1 MKIFKNLFVKA
12 IAVIAFSAMAFTGCE
27 QHPDYDQEVAGYEMQ
42 ITDLN
47 KKVSDLKK
55 QIETLQKENKELTEK
70 KQDLTKQLEQSKN
83 DYETLDVEC
92 KKYKSDYESTLAEL
106 EKLKKQIEE
115 LQKKLDAEETAH
127 KITKDEKTQLENKL
141 KETIENLSMAEEK
154 IQSLEAEIKTLKE
167 RIEELTANVQNL
179 KDEISELNST
189 VKELNET
196 ITSTEA
202 EKAQLKTELDVAKED
217 LKTKQSDL
225 ASANAK
231 ILELQNAL
239 DDEEAAHKITKDEK
253 TQLQS
258 ELDQTKDTLTQTQSE
273 LAAANQTI
281 QELNAQI
288 SSLNDKITELKKRY
302 VNPLQFDVYNISGI
316 AVTGKAA
323 SNARFA
329 VALEEDTNLV
339 VIKEDGSTESAIVIG
354 TEDNAGLTEAAGI
367 EDDAGSGT
375 PEEPEYIY
383 EYVSPE
389 NNQIAKIV
397 KTVQCT
403 YELNDKEA
411 SGYYI
416 VFDGKSTFT
425 YADETSKSTGSL
437 IYVTPDGE
445 ERDVFGSAD
454 VDLDTKIDYEKIARD
469 GGSLILFDENGNAF
483 FVTENKK
490 LYRYQPVANKLDEL
504 TPSDAGSG
512 IENFSVSI
520 DGKYV
525 VFSCEE
531 NDKKVVKALKIA
543 DKSVNTIYTSQIHA
557 KCSAVRSIVYMDKN
571 HSFYFPT
578 NSYLVDCEEHV
589 HGVDNAVH
597 RWSYETG
604 KLDSVKYTSDSPYY
618 NSELPG
624 NKDPGEGE
632 TELIVTAEGIFAM
645 MTNESEIDER
655 GYWKAWKNTILV
667 KLFDENGD
675 FIKCEIP
682 TSLKGMVFAAPS
694 IWQNK
699 EDVVVDDP
707 ATWYKPAFLSNGKG
721 IAVVGSDSTKIYYYE
736 GKVLKD
742 LLAFDTDRLNDIS
755 MSLSDKLIIFNA
767 KKKGVAYTKSI
778 NLENGEIRDISINN
792 TVLNILAVK
801 GATIKDDDESS
812 VKLQLSVKISEQN
825 DLRVENKSTDSKLIL
840 EAAEGYSDY
849 TWSCNGFVLA
859 TERRVFEKENINTW
873 EKGFYPIYVT
883 AKKNGLVYSC
893 FIEVEVK

>member
-12 IAVIAFSAMAFTGCE
+12 IAVIAFSAIAFTGCE
-27 QHPDYDQEVAGYEMQ
+27 QHPDYDQEVAGYKKNIASLNQDVENLNAKINDLKNQ
-42 ITDLN
+42 ITELN
-47 KKVSDLKK
+47 QIEDKLTDDINDLKFEK
-55 QIETLQKENKELTEK
+55 GELEEALNDSNSDNVLLQEKLAETEAKLQEKTEEY
-70 KQDLTKQLEQSKN
+70 DALETERN
-83 DYETLDVEC
+83 N
-92 KKYKSDYESTLAEL
+92 YKSDYESTLAEL
-106 EKLKKQIEE
+106 ENAKKQIEE
-115 LQKKLDAEETAH
+115 LQEKLDA
-127 KITKDEKTQLENKL
+127 
-141 KETIENLSMAEEK
+141 
-154 IQSLEAEIKTLKE
+154 
-167 RIEELTANVQNL
+167 
-179 KDEISELNST
+179 
-189 VKELNET
+189 
-196 ITSTEA
+196 
-202 EKAQLKTELDVAKED
+202 
-217 LKTKQSDL
+217 
-225 ASANAK
+225 
-231 ILELQNAL
+231 
-239 DDEEAAHKITKDEK
+239 EEAAHKITKEEK
-253 TQLQS
+253 TQLQT

-273 LAAANQTI
+273 LETVNQII
-281 QELNAQI
+281 QDLNAQI
-288 SSLNDKITELKKRY
+288 GSLNDKITELKKKY

-316 AVTGKAA
+316 AVTGKAS

-329 VALEEDTNLV
+329 VEVEDDTNLI
-339 VIKEDGSTESAIVIG
+339 VIKEDGSTESAIVLG
-354 TEDNAGLTEAAGI
+354 TEDNAGLTEAAET
-367 EDDAGSGT
+367 EDGEEGET

-454 VDLDTKIDYEKIARD
+454 VDLDTKIDYEKIAKD

-483 FVTENKK
+483 FVTEDKK

-512 IENFSVSI
+512 IENFCVSL

-531 NDKKVVKALKIA
+531 NDKKVVKAVKIA

-557 KCSAVRSIVYMDKN
+557 KCSAIRSIVYMDKN

-699 EDVVVDDP
+699 EDVVVEDP

-742 LLAFDTDRLNDIS
+742 LLAFDTDRLTDIS

-812 VKLQLSVKISEQN
+812 IKLQISVKISEQN
-825 DLRVENKSTDSKLIL
+825 DLRVENKSTDNKLIL

-883 AKKNGLVYSC
+883 AKKDGLVYSC